1 MPLIVSCRGLVS
13 LHMSGTNISDE
24 GKARIIMGLA
34 TSLRNLPRADYLV
47 SGSSEASL

>member
-1 MPLIVSCRGLVS
+1 MRLVTGCKRLEQ
-13 LHMSGTNISDE
+13 LHISGTNISEE

-47 SGSSEASL
+47 SGEQ